1 MSAVA
6 RGRVL
11 PQFGN
16 RQEWSVVVTE
26 DDDAAAKRRR
36 ARRSTEAAARLGRLR
51 KRNTEQL
58 EAQREAE
65 RRIESALQAYVDADV
80 SISAVERAC
89 EEKVSGL
96 ERQIEQARAAAQ
108 QEVERIRAQQAV
120 AVWKIN
126 DSGRRVEQVAELLE
140 IPQKDV
146 RRLLSAGRTTATRQ
160 PTAPKAAE
168 DRSCD
173 GTNPP
178 DQAQPQ
184 PPADDWQPTPLEMP
198 SEQRIL
204 SGVDAQQHG
213 LDPGLVPSLTHGGG
227 QGT

>member
-1 MSAVA
+1 VMT
-6 RGRVL
+6 
-11 PQFGN
+11 N
-16 RQEWSVVVTE
+16 
-26 DDDAAAKRRR
+26 DAAAVKRRR
-36 ARRSTEAAARLGRLR
+36 ARRPTEAAARLERLR

-89 EEKVSGL
+89 EEKVNGL
-96 ERQIEQARAAAQ
+96 ERQIEQARTAAQ
-108 QEVERIRAQQAV
+108 QEVEQIRAQQAV

-126 DSGRRVEQVAELLE
+126 DSGRTAEQIAELLE
-140 IPQKDV
+140 IPHKDV
-146 RRLLSAGRTTATRQ
+146 RRLLSAGRTAAAHQ
-160 PTAPKAAE
+160 PTPEPAE

-173 GTNPP
+173 GTKPP

-184 PPADDWQPTPLEMP
+184 PPAHDSQAAPLEMP

-213 LDPGLVPSLTHGGG
+213 PDQVLVPSITHCGG